1 MTTSKGPWSYD
12 AESGYVTTK
21 DTTGDWTPG
30 TPEDAGLPPS
40 FTVVCMPE
48 MLDGISNG
56 DLIAAAPEMRDALRI
71 FIRYEQAM
79 DADDHIAGMLAY
91 AEFQAAARVALAKAE
106 R

>member
-30 TPEDAGLPPS
+30 TTEDVGLPPS
-40 FTVVCMPE
+40 FTIVCIPE

-56 DLIAAAPEMRDALRI
+56 DLIAAAPEMRDALRWAI
-71 FIRYEQAM
+71 RFIETYAREE
-79 DADDHIAGMLAY
+79 AGPATPELNK
-91 AEFQAAARVALAKAE
+91 ARVALAKAE